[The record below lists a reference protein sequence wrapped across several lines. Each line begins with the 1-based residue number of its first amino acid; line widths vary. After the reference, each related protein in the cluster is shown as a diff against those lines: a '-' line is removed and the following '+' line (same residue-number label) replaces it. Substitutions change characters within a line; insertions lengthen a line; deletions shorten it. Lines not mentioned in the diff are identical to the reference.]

1 MFVSDGLVEQHI
13 HGAFGYDFMNC
24 SVEDVLVVAERL
36 ATFGVTAF
44 FPTIMTDS
52 IDVIKE
58 RILVIKQA
66 MQMQKKESAQIVGVH
81 LEGPFINPEKSG
93 IHDKKYILSPSIE
106 NYKLVEDDIIKIVT
120 VAPEFDKVGVWIQ
133 ETSKAFSCNV
143 SSPNNVLVDYL
154 KSKNI
159 KVSIGHSVA
168 TDLSKADQVTHLYN
182 AMGTFSHRDKSTVV
196 SALTEE
202 NVFVE
207 VIADSMHVADEVLK
221 MTFKQKPL
229 EKILLISD
237 ALPLAHSENK
247 EHIFAGQKIY
257 NKDGKLVNS
266 DGVFAGSSML
276 LCDIVAN
283 VVNKQLLK
291 IEDALVCT
299 SSNQLKYHNISS
311 NLKVYWS
318 SLNTID
324 KVEFI

>member
-1 MFVSDGLVEQHI
+1 MFISDGLVEQHI

-24 SVEDVLVVAERL
+24 SVDDVITVSERL
-36 ATFGVTAF
+36 VQFGVTAF
-44 FPTIMTDS
+44 FPTIMTDNM
-52 IDVIKE
+52 DVIKE
-58 RILVIKQA
+58 RIQVIKQA
-66 MQMQKKESAQIVGVH
+66 MQKQKKDCAQIAGVH
-81 LEGPFINPEKSG
+81 LEGPFINLDKKG
-93 IHDKKYILSPSIE
+93 IHPKKYVQPLKIDLFKYI
-106 NYKLVEDDIIKIVT
+106 EDDVIKIVT
-120 VAPEFDKVGVWIQ
+120 LAPELDMDGEF
-133 ETSKAFSCNV
+133 
-143 SSPNNVLVDYL
+143 VDYL

-159 KVSIGHSVA
+159 KISVGHSVA
-168 TDLSKADQVTHLYN
+168 TDLSKANQVTHLYN
-182 AMGTFSHRDKSTVV
+182 AMGIFSHRDKSTVV

-202 NVFVE
+202 NIFVE
-207 VIADSMHVADEVLK
+207 VIADSMHVSDEVLK
-221 MTFKQKPL
+221 MTFKQKTL

-247 EHIFAGQKIY
+247 EQLFAGQKIY